1 MIYYDSDIKW
11 GRKSIIGMIPSFLH
25 LFLPFFLPFFFPSFL
40 PVFVPSWSWSMFSW
54 CYCFLSFFDAY
65 LCSGFLWSITILIP
79 CSHMFKGSSER
90 MARWTVPSWS
100 LWVSFASEE
109 GKTASTTTGVKE
121 QGQQLSRRTI
131 LIMCPCYTPAI
142 QQLSCITISNN
153 SKPLVGT
160 LGGGSSIASISLW

>member
-109 GKTASTTTGVKE
+109 GKTASTTTGGK
-121 QGQQLSRRTI
+121 RTRSTTEPQDH
-131 LIMCPCYTPAI
+131 LNNVPLLYPCNTTTELHHH
-142 QQLSCITISNN
+142 Q
-153 SKPLVGT
+153 
-160 LGGGSSIASISLW
+160 